1 MIIFQSRYLW
11 LLFFIINSCTSE
23 THSKADQHPSVISDP
38 FVINDESDDEL
49 ATMVLEEQ
57 PPTKPETKI
66 KLKKR
71 KKIIVESSDSEP
83 EVKLFRTSKDGNST
97 DSDDNKKGKMPKKS
111 PRIPKKNKFFDI

>member
-1 MIIFQSRYLW
+1 

-97 DSDDNKKGKMPKKS
+97 DSDDNKKKEKNVLKS
-111 PRIPKKNKFFDI
+111 PRIPKKKKIL